1 MKELKTVQDV
11 LRKLD
16 TEKLVGT
23 YRWHFP
29 IGYEERVELLDMTV
43 RDIQE
48 RVKAGLRL
56 LIERLR
62 TLPIKPSADGQQGLL
77 FVHRIMKNGSHD
89 RAYELVFIDEL
100 LRDGVNC
107 NSYAYEFT
115 EQAEILGF
123 LVADTPLTQRYIY
136 DLIADAMHQASFFGF
151 AQEDLAGE
159 LEKLKQSYERSRDA
173 CDYLVAHKL
182 VVNLSQVRNR
192 SEYMFTLQKE
202 GPLEE
207 EMVNVE
213 VPDGD
218 YSPVLIARLQK
229 MVTAGSSERDQR
241 IGSFILNMIDNSTE
255 RFSTEDWVEAFH
267 VTKPVYTN
275 DLRRAVNFGLLRKEN
290 PRGNCTHYTYVI
302 PKGPYEEVRCSDLTK
317 IQRELLGKIHR
328 QFKKDEFTVRDASRV
343 TGCSE
348 TSISFHLSNFAERG
362 IMAVHN
368 HPEFPGHAQGYS
380 LAIFPKDHPDCFMPE
395 TEHIASTVG
404 GGYTADR
411 APIAAASA

>member
-48 RVKAGLRL
+48 RVKAGLRQ

-159 LEKLKQSYERSRDA
+159 LEKLRQSFEANRDGIEKGMPFE
-173 CDYLVAHKL
+173 DVLD
-182 VVNLSQVRNR
+182 
-192 SEYMFTLQKE
+192 E
-202 GPLEE
+202 LEKKYGFA
-207 EMVNVE
+207 
-213 VPDGD
+213 PD
-218 YSPVLIARLQK
+218 R
-229 MVTAGSSERDQR
+229 E
-241 IGSFILNMIDNSTE
+241 
-255 RFSTEDWVEAFH
+255 
-267 VTKPVYTN
+267 
-275 DLRRAVNFGLLRKEN
+275 
-290 PRGNCTHYTYVI
+290 
-302 PKGPYEEVRCSDLTK
+302 SDDE
-317 IQRELLGKIHR
+317 RELQHEVMKAELAYGKH
-328 QFKKDEFTVRDASRV
+328 SR
-343 TGCSE
+343 E
-348 TSISFHLSNFAERG
+348 KELAL
-362 IMAVHN
+362 IMASFR
-368 HPEFPGHAQGYS
+368 EG
-380 LAIFPKDHPDCFMPE
+380 D
-395 TEHIASTVG
+395 TVCR
-404 GGYTADR
+404 T
-411 APIAAASA
+411 

>member
-1 MKELKTVQDV
+1 MKELKTVQEV
-11 LRKLD
+11 LRELD
-16 TEKLVGT
+16 TEKLIGT

-62 TLPIKPSADGQQGLL
+62 TLPVKPPADGKQGLL

-159 LEKLKQSYERSRDA
+159 LEKLKQSYEESRDGTA
-173 CDYLVAHKL
+173 KGRPLDEFLDEL
-182 VVNLSQVRNR
+182 GQ
-192 SEYMFTLQKE
+192 EYGF
-202 GPLEE
+202 
-207 EMVNVE
+207 
-213 VPDGD
+213 VPD
-218 YSPVLIARLQK
+218 R
-229 MVTAGSSERDQR
+229 E
-241 IGSFILNMIDNSTE
+241 
-255 RFSTEDWVEAFH
+255 
-267 VTKPVYTN
+267 
-275 DLRRAVNFGLLRKEN
+275 
-290 PRGNCTHYTYVI
+290 
-302 PKGPYEEVRCSDLTK
+302 SDDD
-317 IQRELLGKIHR
+317 RELHHEFMKAELAYGKH
-328 QFKKDEFTVRDASRV
+328 SR
-343 TGCSE
+343 E
-348 TSISFHLSNFAERG
+348 KELAL
-362 IMAVHN
+362 IMASFR
-368 HPEFPGHAQGYS
+368 EG
-380 LAIFPKDHPDCFMPE
+380 D
-395 TEHIASTVG
+395 
-404 GGYTADR
+404 TACR
-411 APIAAASA
+411 T